1 MSQSIDFRIND
12 FVTEY
17 LDYKGFNDTVGIF
30 LKERKTRQEPIQQIA
45 NGNHLQDT
53 DQEKCQI
60 IKDEM
65 LKYFDDGNRE
75 EFFRLWLKHVP
86 SNIIDSDPSLKSLE
100 FLLYAHFAIYY
111 LRPNN
116 RNKNEQV
123 AKENMQEFKTYME
136 SIKGQA
142 ISQTSEILPLFAL
155 PFVTSPDK
163 HGSFQGLFS
172 NEWPVQLRK
181 KVLNFFD
188 WIFSNRPL
196 PRLVEL
202 LQNGERASHILTQIN
217 NENEELKH
225 RNRETNKQIK
235 NLSIDYCNLITI
247 TMELV
252 ETLQQA
258 IVGKTITNEYID
270 NVCARLGVA
279 RLRESM
285 ANVMESA
292 RFGIDDPFTE
302 KFDYDKIKH
311 DVVHISTSPRQ
322 KALLLQALR
331 WKLTKATTDFN
342 REKMLECYISCD
354 LLGCRSD
361 MEQRTKIIKELSS
374 TSSTL
379 DTHFV
384 KEEWARLINT
394 IASLRK
400 GRNYLAPNEPLI
412 ISMQKAAIAEQSD
425 TLTKQHLL
433 AALQKLSLRRSV
445 QTIMINE
452 NMIKWLVPLL
462 SKSNDL
468 SDYTLEY
475 GVALLMNLC
484 LRTDGRKKCAE
495 IAEQSITVLAS
506 LLTHPNHETRPYV
519 NSSLYSILTLKS
531 VRDKAIQ
538 LNLENRLRTLIRT
551 ETTNSETKGQLE
563 FLLNLLCK
571 NGDQIIDQSS
581 DNEQDNDDEDQ
592 DVMEADLDLAD
603 KLHAIDQELS
613 GDDLILKKYAL
624 QKTIT
629 NTQKSYNNILYA
641 SSINDFKSRTSI
653 DPVLHRPTT
662 PGQLRQSI
670 VAHTVDSLAN
680 SLAVGDIFHSQNNG
694 FEQLNRNNTIFAA
707 STSMSI
713 KKPLSASVMSTT
725 TIKNNN
731 NNNNNNNTNFF
742 KQTSSSI
749 TRPKSA
755 NRMSSQDQQKQLT
768 PVLAFGTNDELDRSI
783 PTITPPKVTPPMK
796 FSFSEPPRSNS
807 SASIRSSSSSILELS
822 NGNLNN
828 QKTKKL

>member
-30 LKERKTRQEPIQQIA
+30 LKERKTRQEPIQQLT

-53 DQEKCQI
+53 DHEKCQI
-60 IKDEM
+60 IKNEM

-75 EFFRLWLKHVP
+75 EFFRLWLKHIP
-86 SNIIDSDPSLKSLE
+86 ANIIDSDPSLKSLE
-100 FLLYAHFAIYY
+100 FLLYAHFSIYY

-116 RNKNEQV
+116 RNKNEQA

-163 HGSFQGLFS
+163 HASFQELFS
-172 NEWPVQLRK
+172 NEWPVQIRK
-181 KVLNFFD
+181 KVSNFFD

-235 NLSIDYCNLITI
+235 HLSTDYCNLISI

-270 NVCARLGVA
+270 NVCSRLGIA

-285 ANVMESA
+285 ANAMESA
-292 RFGIDDPFTE
+292 RLGIDDPFTE
-302 KFDYDKIKH
+302 KFDYDKIKR
-311 DVVHISTSPRQ
+311 DVVHVSTSPRQ
-322 KALLLQALR
+322 KSLLLQALR

-342 REKMLECYISCD
+342 REKMLDCYISCD
-354 LLGCRSD
+354 LLGCRTD
-361 MEQRTKIIKELSS
+361 MEQRTKIIKDLSS
-374 TSSTL
+374 ITSTV
-379 DTHFV
+379 DTRFV

-400 GRNYLAPNEPLI
+400 GRNYLAPNEQLI

-433 AALQKLSLRRSV
+433 AALQKLSLRRTV

-462 SKSNDL
+462 SVSNGL

-484 LRTDGRKKCAE
+484 LRTEGRKKCAE
-495 IAEQSITVLAS
+495 IAEQAITVLAS
-506 LLTHPNHETRPYV
+506 LLAHPNHEIRPYV

-603 KLHAIDQELS
+603 RLHAIDQELS
-613 GDDLILKKYAL
+613 GDDLMLKKYSL
-624 QKTIT
+624 QKPNT
-629 NTQKSYNNILYA
+629 NSQKSYNNTLYA

-694 FEQLNRNNTIFAA
+694 FEQFHDNNTIFAA

-713 KKPLSASVMSTT
+713 KKPLSASIMSTS

-731 NNNNNNNTNFF
+731 
-742 KQTSSSI
+742 KKISKTSSSI

-755 NRMSSQDQQKQLT
+755 SRVSSMDQQKQIT